1 MKKVNIF
8 SLLLIILLFKT
19 SCGYT
24 PIYSSSNFELKIKKI
39 DYEPNI
45 LNKQIVQTLSSLS
58 NPSASKE
65 YNLSVNTLNEKNIVS
80 KNSKGETVIFE
91 KKIVL
96 ELELYNEENRYNKKF
111 SSKINYNN
119 NDNKFELKQFEKI
132 IINDLVDKIIR
143 RINLDLS
150 SIK

>member
-24 PIYSSSNFELKIKKI
+24 PIYSTSNFELKINKI

-65 YNLSVNTLNEKNIVS
+65 YNLRVNTLNEKNIVS

-91 KKIVL
+91 KKIIL

-119 NDNKFELKQFEKI
+119 NDNKFELNQYEIEIEKQI
-132 IINDLVDKIIR
+132 IDDLIEEVILYFS
-143 RINLDLS
+143 NL
-150 SIK
+150 

>member
-1 MKKVNIF
+1 M
-8 SLLLIILLFKT
+8 LFKT

-91 KKIVL
+91 KKIIL

-119 NDNKFELKQFEKI
+119 NDNKFELNQYEIEIEKQI
-132 IINDLVDKIIR
+132 IDDLIEEVILYFS
-143 RINLDLS
+143 NL
-150 SIK
+150 

>member
-24 PIYSSSNFELKIKKI
+24 PIYSSSNFEFKINKI

-91 KKIVL
+91 KKIIL

-119 NDNKFELKQFEKI
+119 NDNKFELNQYEIEIEKQI
-132 IINDLVDKIIR
+132 IDDLIEEVILYFS
-143 RINLDLS
+143 NL
-150 SIK
+150 

>member
-91 KKIVL
+91 KKIIL

-119 NDNKFELKQFEKI
+119 NDNKFELNQYEIEIEKQI
-132 IINDLVDKIIR
+132 IDDLIEEVILYFS
-143 RINLDLS
+143 NL
-150 SIK
+150 